1 MSAKV
6 NLIVNGTG
14 AIAALILVGW
24 FGMSW
29 LDKDEPAIC
38 EGRYPVSTRF
48 DLTSASGEPVSLSE
62 LQARL
67 GTSEWGVLENASVLP
82 RGNDQDHPLLAVA
95 LRQGAG
101 ADGDQTPAGLGFTWM
116 PTELLE
122 ARPNAACLSYRI
134 YFAPELSFGNGG
146 TLPGLAIGSTFDPRG
161 DAVEGQG
168 AAVRLGWNKDGGPV
182 VSLQDATADGWTMSP
197 LMTSKASLL
206 RGRWVTVE
214 QEVILN
220 DAGKKNGVARFWID
234 GQFAGE
240 NKQLQLRQDTAAAI
254 AGVRTD
260 IHYGGVLKPS
270 RAPADT
276 EIRLTPFVLRW
287 Q

>member
-1 MSAKV
+1 MSGNV
-6 NLIVNGTG
+6 NLIVNATG
-14 AIAALILVGW
+14 AVAALIVVGW

-48 DLTSASGEPVSLSE
+48 NLTSASGELVSLSE

-67 GTSEWGVLENASVLP
+67 GSSEWGVLENATILP
-82 RGNDQDHPLLAVA
+82 PETDQDHPLLAVA
-95 LRQGAG
+95 LRKDAG
-101 ADGDQTPAGLGFTWM
+101 ADADQTPAGLGFTWM
-116 PTELLE
+116 PAELLD
-122 ARPNAACLSYRI
+122 ARPNAACLSYSI
-134 YFAPELSFGNGG
+134 YFPPELSFGNGG

-161 DAVEGQG
+161 DAVVGQG
-168 AAVRLGWNKDGGPV
+168 AAVRLGWNKDGAPV
-182 VSLQDATADGWTMSP
+182 VNVQDATAEGWKILPTVAG
-197 LMTSKASLL
+197 KASLR
-206 RGRWVTVE
+206 RGRWVTIE

-220 DAGKKNGVARFWID
+220 DAGKKNGVARIWID

-240 NKQLQLRQDTAAAI
+240 NKQLELRTDAAPAI

-260 IHYGGVLKPS
+260 IHYGGALKPS
-270 RAPADT
+270 GAPADT